1 MRHSGVTVTVAIA
14 SKLLVFLA
22 LASTTAFAEKVEP
35 MPAVASVDE
44 ADTYQIARLT
54 GPGSI
59 NNTAARWNVY
69 GTDLGRMFEHRG
81 RIYMAFGDTYGPPGR
96 PPRFGSDWR
105 RNVLAWLQDSNPVDG
120 LTFAGMV
127 TDARGHAKE
136 ILASRHGAGGELT
149 VIPTSGVSVDGRM
162 FLHYMSVHEFGPP
175 GQWSLNFSGLAYSD
189 DNGQHWTKAPD
200 ALWPGDSNFGQV
212 DFVAVGDF
220 VYVFGIPGGRFGHAE
235 LARVQKPHLLE
246 LRRYEYWD
254 GSGWVRDINDAAT
267 VVPAPVG
274 ELSVEWNS
282 HYRKWLMMYL
292 NDDDA
297 VNAVVLRTA
306 ACLTGP
312 WSDERIVV
320 TAEQVPQLYA
330 PAIAPRWNNGPDIYF
345 ALSRFDLYD
354 VFWWHTALANEPP
367 SDAPARCVSP

>member
-120 LTFAGMV
+120 LTF
-127 TDARGHAKE
+127 
-136 ILASRHGAGGELT
+136 
-149 VIPTSGVSVDGRM
+149 
-162 FLHYMSVHEFGPP
+162 
-175 GQWSLNFSGLAYSD
+175 
-189 DNGQHWTKAPD
+189 
-200 ALWPGDSNFGQV
+200 
-212 DFVAVGDF
+212 
-220 VYVFGIPGGRFGHAE
+220 
-235 LARVQKPHLLE
+235 
-246 LRRYEYWD
+246 
-254 GSGWVRDINDAAT
+254 
-267 VVPAPVG
+267 
-274 ELSVEWNS
+274 
-282 HYRKWLMMYL
+282 
-292 NDDDA
+292 
-297 VNAVVLRTA
+297 
-306 ACLTGP
+306 
-312 WSDERIVV
+312 
-320 TAEQVPQLYA
+320 
-330 PAIAPRWNNGPDIYF
+330 
-345 ALSRFDLYD
+345 
-354 VFWWHTALANEPP
+354 
-367 SDAPARCVSP
+367 